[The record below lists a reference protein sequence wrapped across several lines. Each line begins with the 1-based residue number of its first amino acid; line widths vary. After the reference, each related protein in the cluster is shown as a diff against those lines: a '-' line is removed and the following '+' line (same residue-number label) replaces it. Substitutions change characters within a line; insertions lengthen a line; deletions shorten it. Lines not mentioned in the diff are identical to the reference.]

1 VSQTTSE
8 VIALEA
14 LQLKLS
20 DGITIA
26 VPASLASITTNV
38 LLELETWFEKEID
51 FVRRYL
57 RPGMTVIDIGA
68 NLGVYSLSMARTVGP
83 VGQVFAYEP
92 GSEAREL
99 LGRSR
104 DLNGLRNLHIAALAL
119 SDTDRDGYLTFGE
132 SSEANALGDPASGT
146 RGETVSITTL
156 DAEDRTRGWAAPDF
170 VKLDA
175 EGGEEQIIVGAHDF
189 FSRYSPLVM
198 FEIVAGQPNTRLR
211 SLFRSMGYRLFR
223 SLADISILVPVD
235 HEELDSYEL
244 NLFAAKSDRAAAMSR
259 DGLLVDG
266 VESWSADESQLR
278 DGIGRL
284 RQAVFAP
291 AFPIILSDLVSVD
304 VDYRKSLAAFAIC
317 NSDASAQTR
326 CSALAY
332 AFHSITELCE
342 RAPSAARLST
352 LARVAWH
359 WGRRSHCVKATS
371 TLFHK
376 IEQAPPQ
383 LTEPFWP
390 ACPRFDK
397 IAPAE
402 HGKMWFMVS
411 AAEQWERAAK
421 RAGCFDTTA
430 TVLKWLW
437 GRPFVSAD
445 IDRRIVLMV
454 LRAGGTPMIP
464 RRLMIESP
472 DNLNADIWRSGLL
485 SRLTKPGAI
494 ADR

>member
-1 VSQTTSE
+1 ME
-8 VIALEA
+8 V

-26 VPASLASITTNV
+26 VPASLASFTTNV
-38 LLELETWFEKEID
+38 LLEQESWFEKEID

-119 SDTDRDGYLTFGE
+119 SDTDRDGYLTFGQ
-132 SSEANALGDPASGT
+132 SSELNALGDPASGA

-156 DAEDRTRGWAAPDF
+156 DAEDRARGWAPPDF
-170 VKLDA
+170 VKIDA
-175 EGGEEQIIVGAHDF
+175 EGGEEQIIIGAHDF
-189 FSRYSPLVM
+189 FSKYSPLVM
-198 FEIVAGQPNTRLR
+198 FEIVAAGQPNTRLR
-211 SLFRSMGYRLFR
+211 SLFRGMGYRLYR
-223 SLADISILVPVD
+223 SLADIPILVPVD
-235 HEELDSYEL
+235 HEELDSYEI
-244 NLFAAKSDRAAAMSR
+244 NLFAAKSDRAGAMFR
-259 DGLLVDG
+259 DGLLVDD
-266 VESWSADESQLR
+266 VESWSPDESQVR
-278 DGIGRL
+278 EGIGHL
-284 RQAVFAP
+284 RHAAFASS
-291 AFPIILSDLVSVD
+291 FPVIFSDLARVD
-304 VDYRKSLAAFAIC
+304 TDYRKSLAAFAIC

-332 AFHSITELCE
+332 ACHSMIELCE

-359 WGRRSHCVKATS
+359 WGRRSHCVRATN
-371 TLFHK
+371 TLFGM
-376 IEQAPPQ
+376 IEQAPLQ
-383 LTEPFWP
+383 LMEPFWP

-402 HGKMWFMVS
+402 DGKMWFMVS
-411 AAEQWERAAK
+411 AMEQMERAEIFS
-421 RAGCFDTTA
+421 GIFGTTV

-437 GRPFVSAD
+437 ERPFVSAD
-445 IDRRIVLMV
+445 IDRRTVLTV
-454 LRAGGTPMIP
+454 FRAGGKWTIP
-464 RRLMIESP
+464 KRLTIESP
-472 DNLNADIWRSGLL
+472 DNLNADIWRSGLVPGL
-485 SRLTKPGAI
+485 RKPGAI
-494 ADR
+494 ADG